1 MPDLDGETPNPY
13 GETKCPDCRKPMRLL
28 AIVPVWDDEDS
39 DEITS
44 GCEVCKSVHIRIEK
58 RPTA

>member
-1 MPDLDGETPNPY
+1 
-13 GETKCPDCRKPMRLL
+13 
-28 AIVPVWDDEDS
+28 VPIWDDESS